1 MSNLTSFKAQ
11 LTGGGART
19 NLFSV
24 TMTFPSDV
32 STGFAAG
39 QKAEFLIKAAA
50 LPSSAITPIEVPYRG
65 RKLKIAGDRTF
76 EPWTIT
82 VINDTDMTIRNAFEE
97 WSHRITR
104 NDENTSVF
112 GNNLDYMGSATIY
125 QLDREANKVKAY
137 DMLGCWPSQISS
149 IEVSYENEGVQEF
162 TVELQFQEW
171 FSSDSTTA

>member
-1 MSNLTSFKAQ
+1 MSNLVDFKAQ

-19 NLFSV
+19 NLFQV
-24 TMTFPSDV
+24 TMTFPDTV
-32 STGFAAG
+32 SGGRSAG
-39 QKAEFLIKAAA
+39 EKAEFLIKAAA

-82 VINDTDMTIRNAFEE
+82 VINDTDMTIRDAFEE

-125 QLDREANKVKAY
+125 QLDREGNKVKSY
-137 DMLGCWPSQISS
+137 EMQGCWPSQIST

-171 FSSDSTTA
+171 SSNTTTA